1 MKWIDRI
8 GCRLKLHDLH
18 IFMTVA
24 ETGSMGKAAE
34 RLALSQPSVSKAIAT
49 MEHEIG
55 VRLLNRTPQGVETT
69 AFGRAL
75 LRRGSEAFDEL
86 NRGIKDIEFL
96 SNPMA
101 GEVRVGCPE
110 AFASGLLTEVL
121 ANFSRQYPRV
131 IVRVYPANNMS
142 REFRLLRDR
151 NVDFLLGAIANPL
164 MEEDLDVEVL
174 YDDRP
179 FIVAGRKNRWADRR
193 KVDLAELVDEPWLL
207 PLESIFSSVLAEAF
221 QSRGLDVPKRGVRS
235 YCVYQ
240 RLSLLASNHFVAS
253 LPGSVLRFNVDQFS
267 LKVLPVDFLT
277 RPFQVAVV
285 TLKNRTLSPVV
296 HSFIDCVRDVTRPLA
311 RVNLRP
317 SSESSDAELRPRT
330 ATQMAGKQ

>member
-24 ETGSMGKAAE
+24 EMGSMGKAAE
-34 RLALSQPSVSKAIAT
+34 RLALSQPSVSKAISN
-49 MEHEIG
+49 MEHAIG
-55 VRLLNRTPQGVETT
+55 VPLFDRTPQGVETT
-69 AFGRAL
+69 AYGRAL

-96 SNPMA
+96 SDPTV

-110 AFASGLLTEVL
+110 AFASGLLTKAL

-131 IVRVYPANNMS
+131 IVRAYPANNMS

-151 NVDFLLGAIANPL
+151 NVDFLLGAIASPL
-164 MEEDLDVEVL
+164 AEKDLEVEVL

-179 FIVAGRKNRWADRR
+179 FIVSGRANRWAGRR
-193 KVDLAELVDEPWLL
+193 KVELADLVDEPWLL

-221 QSRGLDVPKRGVRS
+221 QSKGLAVPKMGVRS
-235 YCVYQ
+235 YSVYQ
-240 RLSLLASNHFVAS
+240 RLSLLATDRFISS
-253 LPGSVLRFNVDQFS
+253 LPGSVVRFNSDRFS
-267 LKVLPVDFLT
+267 LKVLPVDFDT
-277 RPFQVAVV
+277 RFFQVAVV
-285 TLKNRTLSPVV
+285 TLKSRTLSPVV
-296 HSFIDCVRDVTRPLA
+296 QTFIDCVREAARPAHDTLYHDTANEAIGAPSRAA
-311 RVNLRP
+311 RR
-317 SSESSDAELRPRT
+317 R
-330 ATQMAGKQ
+330 